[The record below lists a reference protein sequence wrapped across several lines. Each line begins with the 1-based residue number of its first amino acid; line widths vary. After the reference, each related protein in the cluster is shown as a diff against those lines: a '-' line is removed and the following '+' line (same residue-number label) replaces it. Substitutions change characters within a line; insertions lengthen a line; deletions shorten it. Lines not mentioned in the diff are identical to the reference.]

1 MIASLNQSSSLS
13 SFGAALMPA
22 TTSTARPLRETAEQ
36 QRRILLQIDAQT
48 NSAPLYIKKGAK
60 QVRQQMAAIV
70 AAGASLLGS
79 QRSRRPRPPRS
90 CSGSAAIQSRPG
102 WLAGSAGPAT
112 S

>member
-36 QRRILLQIDAQT
+36 QRRILLLIDAQT

-79 QRSRRPRPPRS
+79 QRSR
-90 CSGSAAIQSRPG
+90 
-102 WLAGSAGPAT
+102 PAT
-112 S
+112 IPIVFRIGGDARCALH

>member
-36 QRRILLQIDAQT
+36 QRRILLLIDAQT
-48 NSAPLYIKKGAK
+48 NSAPLYIKKGTK

-79 QRSRRPRPPRS
+79 PRNRRRGPCGSGSR
-90 CSGSAAIQSRPG
+90 SAAIQSRPG

-112 S
+112 M

>member
-36 QRRILLQIDAQT
+36 QRRILAADRFVNELRPT
-48 NSAPLYIKKGAK
+48 LYQKRAK

-79 QRSRRPRPPRS
+79 QRRRPSRS

-112 S
+112 M